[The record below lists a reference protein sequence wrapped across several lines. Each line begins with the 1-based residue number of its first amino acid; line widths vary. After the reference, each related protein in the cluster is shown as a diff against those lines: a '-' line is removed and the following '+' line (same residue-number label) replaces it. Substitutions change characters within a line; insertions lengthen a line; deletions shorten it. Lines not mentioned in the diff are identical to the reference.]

1 MVTAA
6 PTYKVTERVAER
18 LLAHVDSLGRLQEP
32 ARPSARER
40 LEHDLGCAE
49 THRLVAALAGDHRMR
64 VRELELVA

>member
-1 MVTAA
+1 MITAA
-6 PTYKVTERVAER
+6 PTKVTERVAER

-32 ARPSARER
+32 PRQSARER
-40 LEHDLGCAE
+40 LEGDLGRAQ